1 MSQEKK
7 TYSEYIVSKLQEKL
21 FKITV
26 PKSQRILFVL
36 NEYDTEKSILP
47 TSEFK
52 WYDTKEEFIND
63 IKKYELSDDCEIL
76 VEIVCRNKQISLDNT
91 NDLYKDYL
99 SKNK

>member
-7 TYSEYIVSKLQEKL
+7 TYSEYLVSKLQERL

-36 NEYDTEKSILP
+36 NEYDNEKSILP

-52 WYDTKEEFIND
+52 WYDTKEECIND
-63 IKKYELSDDCEIL
+63 IKKYEFSDDCEIL
-76 VEIVCRNKQISLDNT
+76 IEIVCRNKQISLDNT

-99 SKNK
+99 DKNK